1 MNWFAPRPFEWFLLA
16 EVLLYMAGILWF
28 LWGMRRHTGG
38 ASTQPLVSVVVAAR
52 NEEARIVDCLSLLA
66 AQDYPNFEVVVV
78 DDGSTDAT
86 AELIAGWVEA
96 DKRFKLIGL
105 SGSGSKKAALTAAI
119 AEAAGEV
126 IATTDADCAMGNE
139 WLSSLMT
146 YLESDVGMVIGFS
159 QIGRPGES
167 LGVRGG
173 YEALDFLNLMACIW
187 GSCGRGHPMAASG
200 QNLLFRRAA
209 YAEVGGYEKVMHRV
223 SGDDVLL
230 MQMIR
235 TQTQWRIAFASA
247 PASFTVHPP
256 ATSWKGLLNQRA
268 RWASNAPLMATFDPL
283 FYGYMLI
290 TYSLSWCVILSPL
303 LVLLGWVH
311 PLFMAVVLGSKWFG
325 ETLFFLRA
333 NALGQRSEL
342 TLSLPFYM
350 LLQPIH
356 VAIVGGLGALGVFSW
371 KGRRHRWGQTNK
383 PMYN

>member
-52 NEEARIVDCLSLLA
+52 NEEARIADCLSLLA

-86 AELIAGWVEA
+86 AELIAGWVQA

-290 TYSLSWCVILSPL
+290 TYGLSLCVILSPI

-342 TLSLPFYM
+342 TLFLPLYM

-371 KGRRHRWGQTNK
+371 RGRRHRWGQTNK
-383 PMYN
+383 PM

>member
-38 ASTQPLVSVVVAAR
+38 ASAQPLVSVVVAAR
-52 NEEARIVDCLSLLA
+52 NEEARIADCLSLLA

-167 LGVRGG
+167 LGIRGG

-209 YAEVGGYEKVMHRV
+209 HAEVGGYEKVMHRV

-247 PASFTVHPP
+247 PASFTVHPA
-256 ATSWKGLLNQRA
+256 ATSWKALLNQRA

-290 TYSLSWCVILSPL
+290 TYGLSWCVILSPL

-311 PLFMAVVLGSKWFG
+311 PLLWLSYWARNGLVKRS
-325 ETLFFLRA
+325 FF
-333 NALGQRSEL
+333 
-342 TLSLPFYM
+342 Y
-350 LLQPIH
+350 
-356 VAIVGGLGALGVFSW
+356 
-371 KGRRHRWGQTNK
+371 GQTR
-383 PMYN
+383 

>member
-28 LWGMRRHTGG
+28 LWGMRRHSGG

-52 NEEARIVDCLSLLA
+52 NEEARIADCLSLLA

-105 SGSGSKKAALTAAI
+105 SVSGSKKAALTAAI

-209 YAEVGGYEKVMHRV
+209 YAEVGGYQKVMHRV

-256 ATSWKGLLNQRA
+256 TTSWKGLLNQRA

-283 FYGYMLI
+283 FYGYMLV
-290 TYSLSWCVILSPL
+290 TYGLSWCVILSPL
-303 LVLLGWVH
+303 LVLLGWVS

-342 TLSLPFYM
+342 TLFLPLYM

-371 KGRRHRWGQTNK
+371 KGRRHRWGQTN
-383 PMYN
+383 

>member
-52 NEEARIVDCLSLLA
+52 NEEARIAGCLSLLA

-283 FYGYMLI
+283 FYGYMTI
-290 TYSLSWCVILSPL
+290 TYGLSLCVILSPI

-311 PLFMAVVLGSKWFG
+311 PLFTAVVLGSKWFG

-342 TLSLPFYM
+342 TLFLPLYM

-356 VAIVGGLGALGVFSW
+356 VAIVGGFGALGVFSW
-371 KGRRHRWGQTNK
+371 KGRRHRWGQTNN
-383 PMYN
+383 PM

>member
-38 ASTQPLVSVVVAAR
+38 ASAQPLVSVVVAAR
-52 NEEARIVDCLSLLA
+52 NEETRIADCLSLLA

-283 FYGYMLI
+283 FYGYMLS
-290 TYSLSWCVILSPL
+290 TYGLSWCVILSPL
-303 LVLLGWVH
+303 LVLLGLVH

-342 TLSLPFYM
+342 TLFLPLYM

-383 PMYN
+383 TM

>member
-52 NEEARIVDCLSLLA
+52 NEETRIVDCLSLLA

-303 LVLLGWVH
+303 LLLLGWVH

-342 TLSLPFYM
+342 TLFLPLYM